1 MTQPRMVDVTGKAV
15 IYREAS
21 AYGKIKLKKD
31 TIEAI
36 RRGNVEKGDP
46 LQVAA
51 IAGILAAKKTPELLP
66 MCHPIEITKVEVNCF
81 IEDEEHVACRSRVKA
96 VARTG
101 VEMEALTA
109 VTVALLNIWDMV
121 KKLEKDERGLY
132 PETRIE
138 WVIVTEKVK
147 KQLPESQED

>member
-1 MTQPRMVDVTGKAV
+1 MTSKPRMVDITSKSIV
-15 IYREAS
+15 YREAS
-21 AYGKIKLKKD
+21 AYGRIKLRKE
-31 TIEAI
+31 TINAI
-36 RRGNVEKGDP
+36 RRGEVEKGDP

-66 MCHPIEITKVEVNCF
+66 MCHPIEITKVEVDCYV
-81 IEDEEHVACRSRVKA
+81 EDDEHVACRSRVKA

-109 VTVALLNIWDMV
+109 VSVALLNVWDMV
-121 KKLEKDERGLY
+121 KKLEKDEKGLY

-138 WVIVTEKVK
+138 SIVVTEKVK
-147 KQLPESQED
+147 KSLESG